1 LVYFAVVLFAAF
13 ARGPVQA
20 DLLHLYAA
28 FTYHLGPK
36 QIGYLAAAA
45 GLVALPIGFL
55 AGWMMDRLGR
65 KRTMV
70 PGFIGVT
77 IAMTALAA
85 SAFWHLSLLWYV
97 GLFLIGVAMQALT
110 GGSIQTLGADIAPPE
125 ARGMFLGLW
134 RFAGQGG
141 AAISP
146 ILFALLADQISYG
159 SSFLFI
165 AASAAV
171 VAYLLIRRIP
181 ETGQAAAEQPR
192 LERSGA
198 AGTVSRPDADPW
210 SKA

>member
-1 LVYFAVVLFAAF
+1 
-13 ARGPVQA
+13 
-20 DLLHLYAA
+20 
-28 FTYHLGPK
+28 
-36 QIGYLAAAA
+36 
-45 GLVALPIGFL
+45 
-55 AGWMMDRLGR
+55 M
-65 KRTMV
+65 
-70 PGFIGVT
+70 
-77 IAMTALAA
+77 
-85 SAFWHLSLLWYV
+85 
-97 GLFLIGVAMQALT
+97 
-110 GGSIQTLGADIAPPE
+110 
-125 ARGMFLGLW
+125 
-134 RFAGQGG
+134 
-141 AAISP
+141 